1 MRSLH
6 IFCILCKDDAVFIPT
21 NITFHRALKNLMP
34 YAQNIKKI
42 CINVWCPIYTH
53 FLCHH
58 YPCTV
63 GQNSI
68 FCPLIEFVS
77 KCEFCLILNVSPKM
91 SHKSQNV
98 SQWKMS
104 QKMPRWCLPDVSLKN
119 ISPKMSHKS
128 QNVSFQM
135 SHKKCLA
142 DVSLM
147 SHLKCL
153 KKCLIQNVKKI
164 SQTNVPLK
172 MF

>member
-91 SHKSQNV
+91 SHNEK
-98 SQWKMS
+98 
-104 QKMPRWCLPDVSLKN
+104 CL
-119 ISPKMSHKS
+119 
-128 QNVSFQM
+128 
-135 SHKKCLA
+135 KKCLA

-147 SHLKCL
+147 SHLKISHL
-153 KKCLIQNVKKI
+153 KCLTKA
-164 SQTNVPLK
+164 K
-172 MF
+172 MSLSKCLTKNASLMSR

>member
-77 KCEFCLILNVSPKM
+77 KCELCLI
-91 SHKSQNV
+91 QNV
-98 SQWKMS
+98 
-104 QKMPRWCLPDVSLKN
+104 
-119 ISPKMSHKS
+119 SPKMSHKS

-135 SHKKCLA
+135 SHNEKCLP
-142 DVSLM
+142 DVSKNVSFKMSQEMSYSKCPLQM
-147 SHLKCL
+147 SHS
-153 KKCLIQNVKKI
+153 KCLIQNIQKM

-172 MF
+172 MFQKMS